1 MSDLRVPN
9 LKRLRTE
16 RNLTQIRLA
25 TAIGVAERA
34 IYRWEHGEG
43 EPSIHELRRLAAFFG
58 VSVDQLLDDL
68 LTPFVS
74 VAALTG
80 RALDYWVARAR
91 GFPVQMVD
99 GEPKIMGERPVA
111 PYSTDWASAGPLIW
125 EYKIHLTHL
134 RVGQEIDGVRL
145 TADACLARCDGQLQS
160 FLGTMATEA
169 AMRAFV
175 ATKFGPQIVE

>member
-1 MSDLRVPN
+1 MD
-9 LKRLRTE
+9 
-16 RNLTQIRLA
+16 RNLTQTRLA
-25 TAIGVAERA
+25 DAIGVSERA
-34 IYRWEHGEG
+34 VYRWEHGEG
-43 EPSIHELRRLAAFFG
+43 EPSIHELRRLAAFFS
-58 VSVDQLLDDL
+58 VSVDQLLDDML
-68 LTPFVS
+68 SPFIA
-74 VAALTG
+74 VAGLKG
-80 RALDYWVARAR
+80 RELDYWVARGR

-125 EYKIHLTHL
+125 EYKIHLNHL

-160 FLGTMATEA
+160 FIGAMATEA